1 MSYRIRQGLLTF
13 GSVLMVFAA
22 FAQANPEPAASTMPA
37 TATSAPTVVPAA
49 DTPTPTET
57 PTTAPPSPAG
67 TAPATLAPPPSAAEP
82 PALPPLDAEHTAK
95 LLPDPPDCPQLQEWA
110 HAWRQRFLGKM
121 NDWVRSELPDL
132 HPKTVL
138 YPFSGPDIAT
148 AMAMFPTAS
157 HYTLVADQVAEYP
170 YLSRARVAP
179 ANVTKAEC
187 TILSRFKD
195 MGFYVTMELN
205 GAESTSVARPGF
217 LPLLVAGTVFMDTK
231 VVRAAVLTLDPRGAV
246 REIPAGSAPAR
257 GVRLVVEFPT
267 GRRATVDYVQID
279 LSDNGLA
286 GNAAARKFMQ
296 QDTDVL
302 FLKSASHLLQNPA
315 FSTLAGDFTARRAPY
330 IVQDETGLDIQRLQ
344 AGWFVTAYGKF
355 TSPHRSWQNNPHALK
370 LVEYYRNNHSA
381 GELPFKIGYR
391 KEAGSALL
399 VGRRRD

>member
-1 MSYRIRQGLLTF
+1 MPYRIHQGLLTL
-13 GSVLMVFAA
+13 GSALLAFAA
-22 FAQANPEPAASTMPA
+22 TAQTAPEPVPSTTAAPTAATTVQPATAPAPSAPAGAALDTVPAPATDKPEPAA
-37 TATSAPTVVPAA
+37 AA
-49 DTPTPTET
+49 SNT
-57 PTTAPPSPAG
+57 
-67 TAPATLAPPPSAAEP
+67 
-82 PALPPLDAEHTAK
+82 LPPLDAEHSSK
-95 LLPDPPDCPQLQEWA
+95 LLPEAPACPQLNEWA

-121 NDWVRSELPDL
+121 DEWVRAELPDL

-148 AMAMFPTAS
+148 AMAMFPTAT

-179 ANVTKAEC
+179 ANVTAAEC

-205 GAESTSVARPGF
+205 GADSTSVGRPGF
-217 LPLLVAGTVFMDTK
+217 LPLLVAGAVFMDTR
-231 VVRAAVLTLDPRGAV
+231 VVRAAVLTLDPRGAA
-246 REIPAGSAPAR
+246 REIVPGSAPAR
-257 GVRLVVEFPT
+257 GVRLVLEFPA
-267 GRRATVDYVQID
+267 GRRVTVDYLQID
-279 LSDNGLA
+279 LSNHGLA
-286 GNAAARKFMQ
+286 SNGAARKFMQ
-296 QDTDVL
+296 QDADVL

-315 FSTLAGDFTARRAPY
+315 FSLLAKDFVEHRAPY
-330 IVQDETGLDIQRLQ
+330 IVQDETGLDIQTLEQ
-344 AGWFVTAYGKF
+344 GWFLSAYGKF

-370 LVEYYRNNHSA
+370 LVEFYRSHKSA